1 MGDGY
6 WDKDA
11 KTVIL
16 CTESFKES
24 EVRMLIDILKNKY
37 NLVATMKKR
46 GLNYRLRTGRARNN
60 IDNLINLV
68 IPYIHSQM
76 LYKLNM

>member
-1 MGDGY
+1 
-6 WDKDA
+6 
-11 KTVIL
+11 
-16 CTESFKES
+16 
-24 EVRMLIDILKNKY
+24 MLIDILKNKY